1 MEGGNKGSEGGG
13 GKKRRREEIDR
24 GREGRKRWR
33 KGGSKEM
40 DEERAYLHIHSS
52 PKRKKKS

>member
-13 GKKRRREEIDR
+13 KEEEKKGRNR
-24 GREGRKRWR
+24 GR

-40 DEERAYLHIHSS
+40 DEERAYLHIHPS
-52 PKRKKKS
+52 PRRKKS